1 MDAAQNVDRKKAA
14 QKRVRTFLRICPLW
28 LAIACLGSPAL
39 AQNAEGTIQYRQNL
53 MSAIG
58 SDMGAIGDIMKFQLP
73 LVANIK
79 THAANIASN
88 SGLIASAFK
97 ADVSQGATDAKA
109 DIWQDWSAFEASANE
124 LQQAAQ
130 KLSDAV
136 ASGAETAA
144 VVSDLKALG
153 RACGSCHKKFRKPK
167 EESYKRK

>member
-1 MDAAQNVDRKKAA
+1 MDTAQYTDR
-14 QKRVRTFLRICPLW
+14 QNSGHKRVWTFLRLCPLW
-28 LAIACLGSPAL
+28 LAIAGLSSPAL

-73 LVANIK
+73 MVGNIK

-88 SGLIASAFK
+88 AGLIASAFK
-97 ADVSQGATDAKA
+97 ADVSEGATDAKA
-109 DIWQDWSAFEASANE
+109 DIWQDWSEFEASATK

-136 ASGAETAA
+136 ASGADGASIGA
-144 VVSDLKALG
+144 DLKAVG
-153 RACGSCHKKFRKPK
+153 KACGSCHKKFRKPK